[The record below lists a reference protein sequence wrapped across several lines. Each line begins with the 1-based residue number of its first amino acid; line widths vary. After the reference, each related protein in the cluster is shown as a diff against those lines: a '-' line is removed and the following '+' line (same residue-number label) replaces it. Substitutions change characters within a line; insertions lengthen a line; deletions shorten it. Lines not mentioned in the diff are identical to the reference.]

1 MSEQDAIQKIL
12 DDQAKKERLTEK
24 KEIWK
29 NPIYPPPPKARA
41 VPVFKKEFTEYTDGD
56 RCIFKIV
63 AVEPQKYRIGFAF
76 KSCPDIVVGV
86 LPRQWSPHIKRQN
99 YRSVIHLSKI
109 LALIAQERGWQE
121 YHE

>member
-1 MSEQDAIQKIL
+1 M
-12 DDQAKKERLTEK
+12 
-24 KEIWK
+24 EIT
-29 NPIYPPPPKARA
+29 
-41 VPVFKKEFTEYTDGD
+41 V
-56 RCIFKIV
+56 IFKIV

-109 LALIAQERGWQE
+109 LALIAKERGWQE